1 MIDFFIN
8 NKRIDLKDDVPF
20 PLTYSIADIKEPS
33 KRKRDMSKTTTLPG
47 TQNNRQ
53 FFASAYNITI
63 TDLNQD
69 GIGFE
74 FDPTLRYP
82 SYALR
87 NGKLIFSGFTT
98 LQQVKINN
106 DIPEFDV
113 VSFSTIIDLWTA
125 LGDMTVGELGWSE
138 YDHTLSI
145 ANITA
150 TWTATQGSDVWYPL
164 IDFGY
169 TNNLLSYKT
178 NDLIP
183 AVYFKEVIEK
193 CLAVNSNTL
202 SSTHMNTTLF
212 KRHTLVRGGGAKT
225 TITTAQAN
233 DRHVEYTGDG
243 STQYSVSAVAG
254 LGFTTWNDFRTIPI
268 CDNSYLTVTLVDD
281 TLGQFS
287 QTNGYLDVANS
298 GKYRLHVTG
307 NFTLYYDF
315 SSALSNEDITI
326 TVKCRTMLN
335 GISGQFYSQT
345 INASAGGNT
354 AIPLDLLVDYDLNS
368 NDELFVYFEIAS
380 VGFCT
385 GAEPLET
392 LDITLDFNNDL
403 TYDLSA
409 INAEIIDGD
418 TVYVASQLP
427 NIRAVD
433 FFNDVILMHNLY
445 ISEPNDEGEV
455 KIEPITSYYRETN
468 DTDNWTDQLDDK
480 KEIKIIPTINI
491 AEGAEYYFGFAE
503 DRDAYK
509 QDYFAQKGIDYGD
522 MLFKVPGNF
531 KKGTKEFRLKTMA
544 QSCPVKL
551 DGVDLI
557 IPRIVTLNP
566 TTGFSSPYKG
576 KARCF
581 LNNGNISCD
590 SWDLVNSDTLVA
602 TAQTTYP
609 RAHHLDSLSSP
620 TYDLNWMNPEFVFY
634 TATAYTT
641 SNLYDRYYKGFLR
654 EIASRDG
661 KLLCAYFRL
670 DEGDL
675 YKDFMR
681 RLVNISGS
689 VYRKNLIKDF
699 DVTKNNTVY
708 CELIKVIQGR
718 TRTSFTPQTAV
729 GQLPNTAYTSDPIT
743 TTPSSP
749 QKNQT
754 NNVYDQTGSSLVVDL
769 DPTAL
774 EIGRIY
780 YFKKIGTSAI
790 NNVTLTPTSG
800 VIDGAASYAIP
811 GTKGQAGIWTDGT
824 DFFIASK

>member
-8 NKRIDLKDDVPF
+8 NKRVDLKDDIPF
-20 PLTYSIADIKEPS
+20 PLTYTVADIKEPS
-33 KRKRDMSKTTTLPG
+33 KRKRDMSKTISLPG
-47 TQNNRQ
+47 TQNNREL
-53 FFASAYNITI
+53 FASAYNITI

-69 GIGFE
+69 GVGFE
-74 FDPTLRYP
+74 FDPTIRYP
-82 SYALR
+82 AYALR
-87 NGKLIFSGFTT
+87 NGKLIFSGFAN
-98 LQQVKINN
+98 LQQVRVNN
-106 DIPEFDV
+106 EIPEFDV
-113 VSFSTIIDLWTA
+113 VAFSTIIDLWIA
-125 LGDMTVGELGWSE
+125 LGDMTIGELGWSE

-150 TWTATQGSDVWYPL
+150 TWTAAHGSDVWYPL

-169 TNNLLSYKT
+169 TSNLLSYKT
-178 NDLIP
+178 NDLIL
-183 AVYFKEVIEK
+183 AVYFKEIIEK
-193 CLAVNSNTL
+193 CLAINSNTL
-202 SSTHMNTTLF
+202 SSSHISSTLF

-225 TITTAQAN
+225 TITTAEAN

-243 STQYSVSAVAG
+243 ATQYNIEANVIG
-254 LGFTTWNDFRTIPI
+254 TNTFWNDYRTIPI
-268 CDNSYLTVTLVDD
+268 SDNVALTLTLVDD
-281 TLGQFS
+281 TLS
-287 QTNGYLDVANS
+287 QYDESNGYLDVANS

-307 NFTLYYDF
+307 NLTLYYDF
-315 SSALSNEDITI
+315 SSALSNESINI
-326 TVKCRTMLN
+326 NLKCRSQLN
-335 GISGQFYSQT
+335 GINGQWYEQNIT
-345 INASAGGNT
+345 ASAGGNT
-354 AIPLDLLVDYDLNS
+354 AIPLDLLIDYDLNS
-368 NDELFVYFEIAS
+368 NDELFVYFEISSQGQCSGNAL
-380 VGFCT
+380 G
-385 GAEPLET
+385 ET

-403 TYDLSA
+403 TYDLSS

-418 TVYVASQLP
+418 TVYVAGQLP
-427 NIRAVD
+427 NIKAVD

-445 ISEPNDEGEV
+445 ISEPNDEGVV
-455 KIEPITSYYRETN
+455 KIEPITSYYRATN
-468 DTDNWTDQLDDK
+468 DTDNWTDQLDKK

-509 QDYFAQKGIDYGD
+509 QNYFAQKGIDYGD
-522 MLFKVPGNF
+522 MIFKVPGNF

-661 KLLCAYFRL
+661 KMLCAYFKL
-670 DEGDL
+670 NEGDL

-708 CELIKVIQGR
+708 CELIKVIEGR
-718 TRTSFTPQTAV
+718 TRRSFTPQTAT
-729 GQLPNTAYTSDPIT
+729 GALPQPNTTETITASTYVGSQQKSYVIDTTGGDVTMTFDSTLYT
-743 TTPSSP
+743 
-749 QKNQT
+749 
-754 NNVYDQTGSSLVVDL
+754 YDEGSEWDFV
-769 DPTAL
+769 
-774 EIGRIY
+774 
-780 YFKKIGTSAI
+780 KIGGNDLIFTIVGGETLSGDTS
-790 NNVTLTPTSG
+790 VTVSRDYDAPNIIYKQG
-800 VIDGAASYAIP
+800 EFY
-811 GTKGQAGIWTDGT
+811 
-824 DFFIASK
+824 FN